1 MFPFPCLLK
10 RSGDGGLRVRRVS
23 IFLLVKPLSLP
34 LSLPSLSYLAVET
47 VGSVYVVSAG
57 APEPCSPGVDPAALL
72 CEVALRCRDAVAAF
86 TALGQP
92 VQAQMGMHVGPI
104 VGKSIGFRV
113 IGPTNNGQGLYVRR
127 HWSICLYPSCPKC
140 FD

>member
-1 MFPFPCLLK
+1 MGLLMLAKVTPCS
-10 RSGDGGLRVRRVS
+10 RSPVCRN
-23 IFLLVKPLSLP
+23 
-34 LSLPSLSYLAVET
+34 AVET

-57 APEPCSPGVDPAALL
+57 APEPCAPGVDPAALL

-113 IGPTNNGQGLYVRR
+113 VIGPTNNGQGLYVRR